1 MSGGELGDPLAP
13 TERMMASE
21 RTHNA
26 TRKALMSEPFV
37 LTEKQGRIAIV
48 TFNRASTRNAIG
60 EHSDC
65 EELISALRDADADPS
80 ISVLILTGSGSA
92 FSAGGNIQGMRD
104 RNGIGPLA
112 TPADTRANYRR
123 GVQLIPRVLAELEI
137 ATIAAIN
144 GHAIGLGLDLA
155 ALCDLRVASESAK
168 FAASF
173 IKMGITPG
181 DGGAWVLQRV
191 LGYSRAAEL
200 ILTGDTITAAEAAAI
215 GLVNKI
221 VPAEDVMREARAL
234 ADRIAVN
241 PPRSVRLSKRLLR
254 EAQHARLSDI
264 LELSAAF
271 QALAHETADHK
282 EAVNAF
288 VEKRSPVFTGE

>member
-1 MSGGELGDPLAP
+1 
-13 TERMMASE
+13 
-21 RTHNA
+21 
-26 TRKALMSEPFV
+26 MSEPFV
-37 LTEKQGRIAIV
+37 LTERAGRVAIV
-48 TFNRASTRNAIG
+48 TLNRPATRNAIG
-60 EHSDC
+60 EHADC
-65 EELISALRDADADPS
+65 AELVAALRAAEAAPDV
-80 ISVLILTGSGSA
+80 SVLILTGAGSA

-123 GVQLIPRVLAELEI
+123 GVQQIPRVLADLEI

-155 ALCDLRVASESAK
+155 ALCDVRVASKDAK

-173 IKMGITPG
+173 IKMGIAPG

-191 LGYSRAAEL
+191 LGYARAAEL
-200 ILTGDTITAAEAAAI
+200 ILTGDTITAQEALAI
-215 GLVNKI
+215 GLVSK
-221 VPAEDVMREARAL
+221 VVAPEEVMPAAKDL
-234 ADRIAVN
+234 AERIAVN

-254 EAQHARLSDI
+254 EAQHSRLTDI

-282 EAVNAF
+282 EAVEAF
-288 VEKRSPVFTGE
+288 MAKRTPMFTGE